1 MHRVGS
7 PEKALLEHGSYCVLS
22 PQDLKPENFLLATK
36 EEASKKSREKGRSKK
51 SSEMILRSANLH

>member
-22 PQDLKPENFLLATK
+22 CQDLKPENFLLATK
-36 EEASKKSREKGRSKK
+36 EEASKKSREKGRKG
-51 SSEMILRSANLH
+51 EARNLLK